1 MSRKVGIIVEGE
13 SDRRALSKILS
24 RYGLKAEFRL
34 LQGGFNVRKINSLAR
49 GLKEAGCDKVVVLR
63 DTEYK
68 SKEERRSELSRK
80 ISELAEGV
88 EVCFVR
94 CSLESW
100 LLADEK
106 AVEAVTGVKVKEYSN
121 PELIPNHKEELRRI
135 FKRRGSK
142 LGYTAVSHVPK
153 IVENMNLKKL
163 EAKCLSFKE
172 FLEVIRDY

>member
-1 MSRKVGIIVEGE
+1 
-13 SDRRALSKILS
+13 
-24 RYGLKAEFRL
+24 
-34 LQGGFNVRKINSLAR
+34 
-49 GLKEAGCDKVVVLR
+49 
-63 DTEYK
+63 
-68 SKEERRSELSRK
+68 
-80 ISELAEGV
+80 
-88 EVCFVR
+88 
-94 CSLESW
+94 

-106 AVEAVTGVKVKEYSN
+106 AVEVVTDVRVKEYSN